1 MKSSEVRYLNFPIQL
16 LGGFMD
22 NHVKCLFDILCYA
35 AYAHSKE
42 MYNDHELIRIEK
54 SCDYFGIYYKTY
66 NDILINGKRVYH
78 SIDSKSPKSGI
89 NVNKWREY
97 TTSDTSEY
105 QKVCLLAF
113 IALKSIVQRKA
124 CCKTNNNL
132 MFARMAGMSK
142 WNEALVVAFPEWLKK
157 YIRTKDAKIY
167 YAAKIRT
174 ELEINWKLVCYSHKS
189 KGVYISFKMNRENL
203 VCHAEAQKKINK
215 VEQLKEANKLAR
227 EKALIK
233 LNTPPPTHDHNTFNH
248 T

>member
-1 MKSSEVRYLNFPIQL
+1 
-16 LGGFMD
+16 
-22 NHVKCLFDILCYA
+22 
-35 AYAHSKE
+35 
-42 MYNDHELIRIEK
+42 
-54 SCDYFGIYYKTY
+54 
-66 NDILINGKRVYH
+66 
-78 SIDSKSPKSGI
+78 
-89 NVNKWREY
+89 
-97 TTSDTSEY
+97 
-105 QKVCLLAF
+105 
-113 IALKSIVQRKA
+113 
-124 CCKTNNNL
+124 
-132 MFARMAGMSK
+132 MAGMSK

-189 KGVYISFKMNRENL
+189 KGVYISFKMNRENF